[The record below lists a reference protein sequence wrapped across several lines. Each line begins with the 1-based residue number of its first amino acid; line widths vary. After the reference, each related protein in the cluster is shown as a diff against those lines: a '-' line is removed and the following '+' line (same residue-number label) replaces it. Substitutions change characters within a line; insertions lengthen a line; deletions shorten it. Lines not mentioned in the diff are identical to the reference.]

1 MEKTSAI
8 VFLPREGDAPS
19 VMLEPIL
26 FDPAALWLCE
36 SLKRAGVERF
46 LVVCHHKDRE
56 RCAACFPE
64 GTVLLTE
71 GKGLEEEFH
80 MFLEMPGRV
89 IVIAE
94 PVFLTDE
101 GVERL
106 TAGTGAFELTPDARR
121 AVLDGE
127 SLLSAVRAE
136 AGAYPEGAA
145 VAVTRES
152 LETELPALARRQG
165 IARLTRA
172 GARFI
177 DPGSVYVG
185 PQVTAQRGTL
195 FLPNVILRGETA
207 IGRGCEIGPNT
218 MLQDVTVGEGSR
230 VNASQASESAIGAFT
245 TVGPFAYL
253 RPGTAVGDHVRV
265 GDFVELKNSTVGDDT
280 KISHLAYLGD
290 CDVGEGSDI
299 GCGTVTVNYD
309 GVKKFRTRIGD
320 GAFVGCNTNL
330 VAPVSVGD
338 RAYVAAGSTITR
350 DVPSDSLAIAR
361 SQQTVK
367 NNWAKKRRAKQ
378 EKEKK

>member
-8 VFLPREGDAPS
+8 VFLSREGDEPS

-80 MFLEMPGRV
+80 MFLETPGRV

-101 GVERL
+101 GVARL
-106 TAGTGAFELTPDARR
+106 TAGDGAFALTPTARQ
-121 AVLDGE
+121 AVLDGA
-127 SLLSAVRAE
+127 SLLSQT
-136 AGAYPEGAA
+136 GACPEGAA
-145 VAVTRES
+145 VKVDKAS
-152 LETELPALARRQG
+152 LETELPQLARRQG
-165 IARLTRA
+165 VARLSRA

-177 DPGSVYVG
+177 DPASVYVG
-185 PQVTAQRGTL
+185 PQVTAQRGAL

-230 VNASQASESAIGAFT
+230 VNASQASECAIGAFT

-253 RPGTAVGDHVRV
+253 RPGTTVGDHVRV

-378 EKEKK
+378 EKDKK